1 MGSEGRGEAEQGS
14 GGQEGNGRQPAP
26 EAGDSR
32 GPQVP
37 GQGGASARRGRHR
50 KDAGAPVPPR
60 MPRQRTRSGP
70 VPGGEGPRSD
80 SAAEPP
86 GGGPSGGSAGGRAF
100 EDDVGGEG
108 SVRRALA
115 EPVGDDEL
123 VTRMRDGDTAAYDE
137 VYRRHADAVR
147 RYARSCCRDADTAD
161 DLTNEVFARTL
172 QAVRRGSGPHTA
184 LRAYLLASVRH
195 AAAAWARTTR
205 REHLVEDFAA
215 FSVAAAGGRGAAAD
229 ETLTFGA
236 EVQAMHE
243 AEHSMVVQAFRT
255 LPERWQT
262 VLWHTTVEES
272 PPSEVAPL
280 LGLSANATAVLAH
293 RAREGLK
300 QAYLQAHVSRSLT
313 ADAECARYADRIGA
327 FTRGGLR
334 TRAERGLRRH
344 LEECARCRTAAL
356 EVGDV
361 NTRLRALLPV
371 AVIGWFAASYA
382 VKAASGAMGG
392 AGAVAAA
399 GSAAAA
405 GGVAGSGGSAGAGGA
420 VAEGLGAPAKAGIA
434 AGALA
439 AAAAAAALV
448 LALAGSPRQAEPP
461 PPQAAPSAA
470 PSTPLRTPE
479 PAPPDVP
486 EPEPEPDPVAV
497 PVPPPPDP
505 EPSPRPSRTVAPP
518 PPSPEPVPTR
528 QSPSP
533 RPSPSPAPAGYPLA
547 DLPYDVLSG
556 TSAPEHPA
564 LLLARSSPVWPRSGL
579 RIAERRYAHGITV
592 QAPSSVLVR
601 LGGACVGYQALAGV
615 DDLTMGLG
623 AVRFVVSGDGREL
636 WRSGVVSGGEPPVR
650 VDVPVPGV
658 ETLRLTVEPVGPYG
672 HVAQADWAQSVVSCR

>member
-1 MGSEGRGEAEQGS
+1 MRE
-14 GGQEGNGRQPAP
+14 
-26 EAGDSR
+26 GDS
-32 GPQVP
+32 V
-37 GQGGASARRGRHR
+37 
-50 KDAGAPVPPR
+50 
-60 MPRQRTRSGP
+60 
-70 VPGGEGPRSD
+70 
-80 SAAEPP
+80 
-86 GGGPSGGSAGGRAF
+86 
-100 EDDVGGEG
+100 
-108 SVRRALA
+108 
-115 EPVGDDEL
+115 
-123 VTRMRDGDTAAYDE
+123 AYDE

-147 RYARSCCRDADTAD
+147 RYARSCCRDVDTAD

-172 QAVRRGSGPHTA
+172 QAVRRGKGPRTA

-205 REHLVEDFAA
+205 REQLVEDFAA
-215 FSVAAAGGRGAAAD
+215 FAVAAAGGRGAAAD
-229 ETLTFGA
+229 ETLAFGA

-313 ADAECARYADRIGA
+313 ADAECARYAERIGA
-327 FTRGGLR
+327 YTRGGLR

-371 AVIGWFAASYA
+371 AVIGWFAATYA
-382 VKAASGAMGG
+382 VKAAAGALGG
-392 AGAVAAA
+392 AGAVAGA

-420 VAEGLGAPAKAGIA
+420 AAEGLGAPAKAGIA
-434 AGALA
+434 AGALTA
-439 AAAAAAALV
+439 AAAAVALV

-461 PPQAAPSAA
+461 PPQAAPS
-470 PSTPLRTPE
+470 TPHRTPE
-479 PAPPDVP
+479 AAPPVV
-486 EPEPEPDPVAV
+486 PEPEPDPVAV

-505 EPSPRPSRTVAPP
+505 DPEPSPRPPRTAASPP
-518 PPSPEPVPTR
+518 PAPQPVPTR
-528 QSPSP
+528 
-533 RPSPSPAPAGYPLA
+533 RSPSPAPSPAPVPAGYPLA
-547 DLPYDVLSG
+547 ELPYDVLNGIS
-556 TSAPEHPA
+556 TPEYPA

-579 RIAERRYAHGITV
+579 RIAEERYAHGITV
-592 QAPSSVLVR
+592 QAPSSVLVG
-601 LGGACVGYQALAGV
+601 LGGACVGYEALAGV

-650 VDVPVPGV
+650 VAVPVTGV
-658 ETLRLTVEPVGPYG
+658 ETLRLAVEPVGPYG